1 MLTASKSLHSSSR
14 LPIIVEMINGLRI
27 GANEGGQQPSEMSYP
42 VSRQTPRPHT
52 PPSAKI
58 SRKYLAKR
66 AAIAH
71 ILTGSGPQTESDV
84 SYRKQR
90 TDDLLTGA
98 RTAFRNTAF
107 SRRGGRFFVAPE
119 RTISGPRTR
128 RQSVMA
134 ASREVVDCVAL
145 PQGNIQ
151 SLCGTIIFSAIVRP
165 HGISGVV

>member
-1 MLTASKSLHSSSR
+1 
-14 LPIIVEMINGLRI
+14 MINGLRI
-27 GANEGGQQPSEMSYP
+27 GANEGGYQPSEMSYP

-58 SRKYLAKR
+58 SSKYLTKR
-66 AAIAH
+66 AAIAP
-71 ILTGSGPQTESDV
+71 ILTGSGSQTESDV

-90 TDDLLTGA
+90 TDNFLTGA
-98 RTAFRNTAF
+98 RTAFRDTAF
-107 SRRGGRFFVAPE
+107 SRRGARLFVAPQPTVSVA
-119 RTISGPRTR
+119 RTD
-128 RQSVMA
+128 RQSVTA